1 MRICELHD
9 KEVVN
14 VKDVCILGCVVDI
27 EFDCKTGCI
36 CALIVPGPTRFC
48 GLFGRDIEYIIP
60 YKCVMNIGEDAIL
73 VDVVLEKVSFRCT

>member
-14 VKDVCILGCVVDI
+14 VKDGCILGCVVDI
-27 EFDCKTGCI
+27 DFDCKTGCI
-36 CALIVPGPTRFC
+36 CA
-48 GLFGRDIEYIIP
+48 LFGRDIEYIIP